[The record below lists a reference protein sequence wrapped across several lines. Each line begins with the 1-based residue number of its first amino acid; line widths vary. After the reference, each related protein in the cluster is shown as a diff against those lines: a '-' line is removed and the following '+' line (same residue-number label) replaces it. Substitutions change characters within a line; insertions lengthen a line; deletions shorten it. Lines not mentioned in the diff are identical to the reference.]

1 MFFAADSL
9 QGGPPVQ
16 RYRRVLLAHAITYR
30 PAGRAEF
37 TLGETALVSRTNSV
51 FDLGYANPLMPY
63 VFTQN
68 DSARA
73 GARGRDNLTVFGST
87 RLGLGPA
94 RFEGELLVDD
104 VQIDPADRKV
114 TPDQL
119 AWRLAASAPL
129 PSTRPALVGA
139 EYRHVNSY
147 TYLRGVY
154 TDVYQSYDAPLGS
167 ELGPDA
173 DVFRASGE
181 VWLTGARRLE
191 VGLGVW
197 RQGALRISQRPA
209 QAANGHAGESFPS
222 TSADRPGVQRALL
235 GDVSFRTLSATL
247 PITVRVETARIENA
261 GNLPALA
268 KLYVRAQLIGTY
280 AFRYP

>member
-1 MFFAADSL
+1 M
-9 QGGPPVQ
+9 
-16 RYRRVLLAHAITYR
+16 
-30 PAGRAEF
+30 
-37 TLGETALVSRTNSV
+37 
-51 FDLGYANPLMPY
+51 
-63 VFTQN
+63 
-68 DSARA
+68 
-73 GARGRDNLTVFGST
+73 
-87 RLGLGPA
+87 
-94 RFEGELLVDD
+94 DD

-139 EYRHVNSY
+139 EYRHENSD

-154 TDVYQSYDAPLGS
+154 TDVYQSYEAPLGS